1 MNSYSKRHDFLT
13 SLILIQID
21 NARSNYAV
29 AASITE
35 LLKDL
40 PDSLTQGSDKKGDSN
55 RSSFCEDTPQQ
66 VTNTRT
72 NYLNCEL
79 KILLQ

>member
-1 MNSYSKRHDFLT
+1 MRYNWLT
-13 SLILIQID
+13 SPILILID
-21 NARSNYAV
+21 NTRSNYAV

-40 PDSLTQGSDKKGDSN
+40 PESITQGSDKKGDSN

-66 VTNTRT
+66 VKTRRI
-72 NYLNCEL
+72 NYLNC
-79 KILLQ
+79 KIKC